1 MPRHYSDARMHKA
14 LTHAYLKLNM
24 NSDSREDN
32 GGICFG
38 DSGSPKFI
46 HGTNT
51 AVALSLGGDAICRSE
66 SFNSRLDIAAARSFY
81 GRYLALP

>member
-1 MPRHYSDARMHKA
+1 MFSTSRYKG

-24 NSDSREDN
+24 NSIPAKATAASAWATRLR
-32 GGICFG
+32 
-38 DSGSPKFI
+38 FI

-66 SFNSRLDIAAARSFY
+66 SVNSRLDIPAARSFY
-81 GRYLALP
+81 GQYLALP